1 MKKKILIILFGILY
15 NIFVSTNLY
24 SQCSSNS
31 GFESGNL
38 SSWNSS
44 TDSIYMTPASRVY
57 SKPGINTNVIGYGVT
72 DPILGVINRADN
84 RVGNYLARIGNSSV
98 NGTSDT
104 IYRKYIIDS
113 LSDGI
118 SIYSIGVSQGA
129 HAYWGLSP
137 IEAPGFGYQ
146 VFING
151 REMDCIGGKFFC
163 GNTDPP
169 PVWQFG
175 RFKDS
180 SGLRK
185 STNWGIETLNLSC
198 FVGDTVE
205 IRLFTRDCIFLG
217 HFAYAYFDVVCSN
230 AQPPSQ
236 LFVKDIIPDTSLLLF
251 NCESGQKIK
260 INPVVQSCPYFMD
273 SIVWTPANYIKGS
286 RTSDTARVDV
296 VDSGWVYVEA
306 QFTNYCITVKVK
318 DSIFVRKVPFKP
330 RLKIPEVNRIYC
342 DCKND
347 TLNFRKVNMKTIT
360 NDLLVNDT
368 LRNGLLVVNPCDNFY
383 VRGGWKNLS
392 SGASTSGGS
401 IGAPS
406 WTTGNNQGG
415 IGFDTLIKEGKIR
428 YVITIASGKNFFAG
442 INNRNINNNND
453 LTHSVFFS
461 GTSLNVYHGTN
472 FIRGLGNYTG
482 RVVLEFIIDATG
494 RVRIYVNNTLVYTYS
509 TNRLANGPTFPDYSG
524 WSANNPHIDSTFVY
538 GPTVNKKRFTNLQ
551 NTKPFKYYIQFDAGC
566 GKTTIDTITYIPGF
580 SINKINDVEQCGLSP
595 VKLTLNSTYKIDSF
609 KYQLLNSKSKSSKS
623 GTNLSFNPSD
633 SDYFKHPVKILVT
646 SYHKGCKSVDT
657 AKIWVNEIPI
667 ANAGPDTQMG
677 KDTFRIGGYPTGY
690 CASCDTLVYLWGKG
704 TPLYDSTES
713 NPLVNPSQLIDLKFI
728 VKVLNPK
735 TGCYDIDTMVLLAP
749 LPVNEMELNIDCY
762 SDNNVSISW
771 QDIETD
777 EILFYGVERS
787 SDGGKTWIEVSKIRA
802 SKNSPNSVAQ
812 YQTIIEKTPNLE
824 NIYRWYS
831 EDYNGEKSRI
841 NYLYDLDCDKGTTY
855 IIFPNPFNNTIEI
868 RVESKGRLESSYNV
882 QIINQYGQIV
892 DEKIVECNETKSEFI
907 IHLNNIGVLSNGL
920 YVINIMSKGR
930 VLYKKLILKQ

>member
-1 MKKKILIILFGILY
+1 MVF
-15 NIFVSTNLY
+15 
-24 SQCSSNS
+24 
-31 GFESGNL
+31 
-38 SSWNSS
+38 
-44 TDSIYMTPASRVY
+44 
-57 SKPGINTNVIGYGVT
+57 T

-129 HAYWGLSP
+129 HAYWGLTP

-236 LFVKDIIPDTSLLLF
+236 LFVKNIITDTSLLMF

-415 IGFDTLIKEGKIR
+415 IGCDTLIKEGKIR

-524 WSANNPHIDSTFVY
+524 WSANNPQIDSTFVY

-551 NTKPFKYYIQFDAGC
+551 NPKPFKYYIQFDAGC

-633 SDYFKHPVKILVT
+633 SDYFKRPVKILVT

-677 KDTFRIGGYPTGY
+677 KDTFRIGGNPTGY

-787 SDGGKTWIEVSKIRA
+787 SDGGKTWIEVSKITA

-812 YQTIIEKTPNLE
+812 YQTIIQKN
-824 NIYRWYS
+824 S
-831 EDYNGEKSRI
+831 
-841 NYLYDLDCDKGTTY
+841 
-855 IIFPNPFNNTIEI
+855 
-868 RVESKGRLESSYNV
+868 
-882 QIINQYGQIV
+882 
-892 DEKIVECNETKSEFI
+892 
-907 IHLNNIGVLSNGL
+907 
-920 YVINIMSKGR
+920 
-930 VLYKKLILKQ
+930 